1 MTETIPQMRARHR
14 REIATAISDQAA
26 LRITQTAAAKHLGV
40 SMNTLN
46 NIIVRNGLFWP
57 VKRQGRSK
65 GMSQ

>member
-14 REIATAISDQAA
+14 REIAAAISDQAA
-26 LRITQTAAAKHLGV
+26 LRITQTVAAKHLGM
-40 SMNTLN
+40 SLNGLN

>member
-26 LRITQTAAAKHLGV
+26 MRITQTVAAKHLGM
-40 SMNTLN
+40 SLNGLN

-65 GMSQ
+65 GLN

>member
-1 MTETIPQMRARHR
+1 MTETIPAMRARHR

-26 LRITQTAAAKHLGV
+26 LRITQTVAAKHLGM
-40 SMNTLN
+40 SLNGLN